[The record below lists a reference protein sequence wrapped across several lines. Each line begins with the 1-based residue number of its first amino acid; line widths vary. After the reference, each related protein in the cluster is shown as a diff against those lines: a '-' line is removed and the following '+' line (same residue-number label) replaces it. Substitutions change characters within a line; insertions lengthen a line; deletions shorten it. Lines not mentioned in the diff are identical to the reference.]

1 MIILYR
7 VRVVIIGIKMYEKL
21 IGDFL
26 GRVDYVGRNGV
37 NSFVISFLELID
49 LLWYELFW

>member
-7 VRVVIIGIKMYEKL
+7 VRAVTIGIKMHEKL
-21 IGDFL
+21 TGDSS
-26 GRVDYVGRNGV
+26 GRADYVGRNGA

-49 LLWYELFW
+49 LL